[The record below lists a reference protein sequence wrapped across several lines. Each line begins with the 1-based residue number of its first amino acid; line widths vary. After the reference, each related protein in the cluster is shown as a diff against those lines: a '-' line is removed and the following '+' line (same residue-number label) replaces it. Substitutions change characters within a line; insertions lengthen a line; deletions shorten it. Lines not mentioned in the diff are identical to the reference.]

1 MRNASYWGLI
11 LAGSLVGFI
20 WGANQVALSIYL
32 VKIGL
37 DAAQIGAVY
46 GVSTAAMT
54 AGSLLWGYLADIYD
68 RRRLYYALSFA
79 SATFT
84 ALMATARPFVVAA
97 SYISAS
103 LLNRGVV
110 YSAILGDYAKA
121 RGLSNEAFSLSS
133 SLSSFFAAL
142 GSLSA
147 SITAAGIP
155 GFQTLFLLESLAI
168 AVSAA
173 LLSLSEP
180 IAAVERGGLSLNLRT
195 LRSYWLLK
203 RLIPES
209 LIGLGAGVI
218 IPLFSL
224 WFYIKFH
231 VAMGSLA
238 VFYAASDLTL
248 ALGAASAPLIARA
261 LRSRVDAIVV
271 LQSLATALLASMP
284 FVGSAEVAL
293 SLFVARTALMNMANP
308 LLSALI
314 NDLVPQEERGRVF
327 GLWNTLSSVPR
338 AVGPA
343 IGGYL
348 MGSGMIDA
356 PLFITAGLYAVAVA
370 LFKALLGQAESRL
383 ARG

>member
-1 MRNASYWGLI
+1 MI
-11 LAGSLVGFI
+11 LAGSLAGFI

-37 DAAQIGAVY
+37 DVAQIGAVY
-46 GVSTAAMT
+46 GASTAAMA

-84 ALMATARPFVVAA
+84 ALMATAKPLVIAA

-121 RGLSNEAFSLSS
+121 RGLSNEAFSFSS

-142 GSLSA
+142 GSLST
-147 SITAAGIP
+147 SVTAAGIP

-180 IAAVERGGLSLNLRT
+180 VAAVERGRLSLDLRT

-231 VAMGSLA
+231 VSVGSLA

-261 LRSRVDAIVV
+261 LRSRVDAVVV

-284 FVGSAEVAL
+284 FVGSAEIAL

-327 GLWNTLSSVPR
+327 GLWNTLSNVPR

-348 MGSGMIDA
+348 MGSGMMDA

>member
-11 LAGSLVGFI
+11 LAGSLAGFI

-37 DAAQIGAVY
+37 DVAQIGAVY
-46 GVSTAAMT
+46 GASTAAMT

-84 ALMATARPFVVAA
+84 ALMATAKPLVVAA

-121 RGLSNEAFSLSS
+121 RGLSNEAFSFSS

-142 GSLSA
+142 GSLST
-147 SITAAGIP
+147 SVTAAGIP

-180 IAAVERGGLSLNLRT
+180 VAAVERGRLSLDLRT

-231 VAMGSLA
+231 VSVGSLA

-261 LRSRVDAIVV
+261 LRSRVDAVVV

-284 FVGSAEVAL
+284 FVGSAEIAL